1 MTHISRRN
9 FVLSSASLIGAAKL
23 DLPRVIDDSLIPAR
37 GSIDDD
43 LIEITISRLHALYAQ
58 RKYTV
63 VQVTRWY
70 LDRIARYDSTY
81 RTIVHLDTAAAL
93 KEAAAQDASGRVRTR
108 PRPLEGVPCVIK
120 SNTSI
125 KGLVTNSGW
134 SGYVIPGKELVAP
147 ADAPVIAKLRAAGA
161 IILGQ
166 TNMPDFAASDT
177 TISSVYGR
185 TGNAYNPDFS
195 PGGSSGGSA
204 TAVSANFAMFATG
217 TDTGNSIRQPSGVSS
232 LAGVLPTRG
241 STNISGIH
249 PLDWSLDNVG
259 PLARTIEDAAIVLDV
274 MRESSSPGGAFAAGL
289 RRDALSGRRFGV
301 PAFVLNDAA
310 ADAPSERARWV
321 PLDPQTRIVFMRAVE
336 ELRRG
341 GATVVID
348 EALLPNAFLKLVHGV
363 DTSHVRGEG
372 LKAFLRDYGPALYH
386 TPLEYALTVG
396 SPIPTYIT
404 GSAAD
409 ANLSVSDAVAALS
422 RQRSAAVAEYEA
434 ALTRHG
440 LDGLVYPAV
449 QTPSN
454 DELIPLRSGRRSEGP
469 HSETGW
475 VNVLGV
481 PAVVVPA
488 GFHPGGMPFGLEF
501 SGRAGQD
508 GALLSW
514 AYAFE
519 QQTKFRKPPAL
530 VRPG

>member
-1 MTHISRRN
+1 MRDISRRN
-9 FVLSSASLIGAAKL
+9 FVVSSASLVGAAKL
-23 DLPRVIDDSLIPAR
+23 DLSRVLDDARTSAPA
-37 GSIDDD
+37 SIDDD
-43 LIEITISRLHALYAQ
+43 LLEITIPRLHALYAQ

-120 SNTSI
+120 SNNSI

-134 SGYVIPGKELVAP
+134 YGYVIPGKELVAP
-147 ADAPVIAKLRAAGA
+147 ADAPVVAKLRAAGA

-185 TGNAYNPDFS
+185 TGNAYDPAFS

-232 LAGVLPTRG
+232 LVGVLPTRG
-241 STNISGIH
+241 TTSIAGIQ

-259 PLARTIEDAAIVLDV
+259 PIARTVEDAAIVLDV
-274 MRESSSPGGAFAAGL
+274 MKESSSREIAFAAGL
-289 RRDALSGRRFGV
+289 RRDALAGKRFGV
-301 PAFVLNDAA
+301 PAFVLNDA
-310 ADAPSERARWV
+310 PSNGGAGGGRWV

-336 ELRRG
+336 ELRRA

-348 EALLPNAFLKLVHGV
+348 DALLPNSFLNVVQTV
-363 DTSHVRGEG
+363 DTSHLRGEG
-372 LKAFLRDYGPALYH
+372 VKVFLRDYGPALYH

-396 SPIPTYIT
+396 SPIPAYIA
-404 GSAAD
+404 GSPTDAD
-409 ANLSVSDAVAALS
+409 ASVSDAAATLA
-422 RQRSAAVAEYEA
+422 RQRAAAVAEYDA
-434 ALTRHG
+434 ALTSHG
-440 LDGLVYPAV
+440 LDALVYPAV

-454 DELIPLRSGRRSEGP
+454 DELIPLRSGQRSQGP

-488 GFHPGGMPFGLEF
+488 GYHPGGMPFGLEF
-501 SGRAGQD
+501 SGRTGQD

-519 QQTKFRKPPAL
+519 QQTKLRKPPVL
-530 VRPG
+530 RRT

>member
-1 MTHISRRN
+1 MTDITRRN

-23 DLPRVIDDSLIPAR
+23 ELAHVLDDALLQAP
-37 GSIDDD
+37 GTIDDD
-43 LIEITISRLHALYAQ
+43 LLEITIPRLHALYAE

-70 LDRIARYDSTY
+70 VDRIARYDSTY
-81 RTIVHLDTAAAL
+81 RTIVHLDSAAAL
-93 KEAAAQDASGRVRTR
+93 REAAAQDASGRVRTR

-120 SNTSI
+120 SNNSI
-125 KGLVTNSGW
+125 NGLVTNSGW

-147 ADAPVIAKLRAAGA
+147 ADAPVVARLRAAGA

-232 LAGVLPTRG
+232 LVGVLPTRG
-241 STNISGIH
+241 STNIAGIH

-259 PLARTIEDAAIVLDV
+259 PLARTVEDAAIVLDV
-274 MRESSSPGGAFAAGL
+274 MRESSSRESTFASNL
-289 RRDALSGRRFGV
+289 RRDALAGKRFGV
-301 PAFVLNDAA
+301 PAFVLNEAA
-310 ADAPSERARWV
+310 ADAHADGPRWV
-321 PLDPQTRIVFMRAVE
+321 PLDHETRVVFMRAVE
-336 ELRRG
+336 ELRRA

-348 EALLPNAFLKLVHGV
+348 DALLPNAFLKVV
-363 DTSHVRGEG
+363 QAVNTSPVRGEG
-372 LKAFLRDYGPALYH
+372 LKAFLRDYGPPLYH

-396 SPIPTYIT
+396 SPIPAYVAGGIPDT
-404 GSAAD
+404 
-409 ANLSVSDAVAALS
+409 NVSVSDAAAALS
-422 RQRSAAVAEYEA
+422 RQRSAAVAEYDA

-454 DELIPLRSGRRSEGP
+454 DELIPLRSGKRSEGP

-488 GFHPGGMPFGLEF
+488 GYHPGGMPFGLEL

-519 QQTKFRKPPAL
+519 QQTKLRKPPVL
-530 VRPG
+530 VRT

>member
-1 MTHISRRN
+1 MTDISRRN

-23 DLPRVIDDSLIPAR
+23 DLPRALDDSLIQAP
-37 GSIDDD
+37 GTIDDD
-43 LIEITISRLHALYAQ
+43 LLEITIPRLHALYAQ

-70 LDRIARYDSTY
+70 LDRIARYDATY
-81 RTIVHLDTAAAL
+81 RTVVHLDTAAAL
-93 KEAAAQDASGRVRTR
+93 EEAAAQDASGRVRSR

-147 ADAPVIAKLRAAGA
+147 ADAPVVAKLRAAGA

-232 LAGVLPTRG
+232 LVGVLPTRG
-241 STNISGIH
+241 STNIAGIH

-259 PLARTIEDAAIVLDV
+259 PLARTVEDAAIVLDV
-274 MRESSSPGGAFAAGL
+274 MRESSSQGAFAAGL
-289 RRDALSGRRFGV
+289 RRDALAGKRFGV
-301 PAFVLNDAA
+301 PAFVLNDPA
-310 ADAPSERARWV
+310 ADTRSGGSRWV
-321 PLDPQTRIVFMRAVE
+321 PLDPQTRVVFMRAVD
-336 ELRRG
+336 ELRRA
-341 GATVVID
+341 GATVLID
-348 EALLPNAFLKLVHGV
+348 ETLLPNTFLNVIAGV
-363 DTSHVRGEG
+363 DTSHLRGEG
-372 LKAFLRDYGPALYH
+372 LRMFLRNYGPALYH

-396 SPIPTYIT
+396 SPIPAYIA

-409 ANLSVSDAVAALS
+409 AELSVSDATATLS
-422 RQRSAAVAEYEA
+422 RQRAAAVAEYEA
-434 ALTRHG
+434 ELTRHG

-449 QTPSN
+449 QMPSN
-454 DELIPLRSGRRSEGP
+454 DELLPLRSGGRSQGP

-488 GFHPGGMPFGLEF
+488 GYHPGGMPFGLEL
-501 SGRAGQD
+501 SGRSGQD

-519 QQTKFRKPPAL
+519 HQTKLRKPPVL
-530 VRPG
+530 VRKQ

>member
-1 MTHISRRN
+1 MTDISRRN
-9 FVLSSASLIGAAKL
+9 FVLSSASLIGATTL
-23 DLPRVIDDSLIPAR
+23 DLSSVLDDSPIPSPR
-37 GSIDDD
+37 SIDDD
-43 LIEITISRLHALYAQ
+43 LLEITIPRLHALYAQ

-70 LDRIARYDSTY
+70 LDRIARYDATY
-81 RTIVHLDTAAAL
+81 RSIIHLDAKAAL
-93 KEAAAQDASGRVRTR
+93 QEAAAQDAAGRVRTR

-125 KGLVTNSGW
+125 RGLVTNSGW

-147 ADAPVIAKLRAAGA
+147 ADAPVVAKLRAAGA

-232 LAGVLPTRG
+232 LVGVLPTRG
-241 STNISGIH
+241 TTDISGIH
-249 PLDWSLDNVG
+249 PLDCSLDNVG
-259 PLARTIEDAAIVLDV
+259 PIARTVEDAATVLDV
-274 MRESSSPGGAFAAGL
+274 MRESSSRDGALASSL
-289 RRDALSGRRFGV
+289 RRDALAGKRFGV

-310 ADAPSERARWV
+310 SDGRAGGPRWV
-321 PLDPQTRIVFMRAVE
+321 PLDSETRVVFMRAVD
-336 ELRRG
+336 ELRRA
-341 GATVVID
+341 GATAIVD
-348 EALLPNAFLKLVHGV
+348 EGLLPNTFLNVVQGV
-363 DTSHVRGEG
+363 DTSRVRGEG

-396 SPIPTYIT
+396 SPIPAYIAGT
-404 GSAAD
+404 AAD
-409 ANLSVSDAVAALS
+409 TGRSASDAMATLA
-422 RQRSAAVAEYEA
+422 RQRAAAVAEYEA
-434 ALTRHG
+434 ALTAHG

-449 QTPSN
+449 QTPAN
-454 DELIPLRSGRRSEGP
+454 DELLPLRSGRRSEGP
-469 HSETGW
+469 HSETAW

-488 GFHPGGMPFGLEF
+488 GYHPGGMPFGLEF
-501 SGRAGQD
+501 SARSGQD
-508 GALLSW
+508 AALLSW

-519 QQTKFRKPPAL
+519 QQTRLRKPPAL
-530 VRPG
+530 VRRG

>member
-1 MTHISRRN
+1 MTDISRRN
-9 FVLSSASLIGAAKL
+9 FVVSSAGLIGAAKL
-23 DLPRVIDDSLIPAR
+23 DLPRVLDDALMHAPGTIDE
-37 GSIDDD
+37 D
-43 LIEITISRLHALYAQ
+43 LLEITIPRLHALYAQ

-70 LDRIARYDSTY
+70 LDRIARYDSVY
-81 RTIVHLDTAAAL
+81 RTIVHLDSAAAL
-93 KEAAAQDASGRVRTR
+93 REAAAQDASGRVRTR

-120 SNTSI
+120 SNNSI

-147 ADAPVIAKLRAAGA
+147 ADAPVVAKLRAAGA

-185 TGNAYNPDFS
+185 TGNAYDPAFS

-204 TAVSANFAMFATG
+204 TAVSGNFAMFATG

-232 LAGVLPTRG
+232 LVGVLPTRG
-241 STNISGIH
+241 STNIAGIQ

-259 PLARTIEDAAIVLDV
+259 PIARTVEDAAIVLDV
-274 MRESSSPGGAFAAGL
+274 MRESSRDGAYAAAL
-289 RRDALSGRRFGV
+289 RRDALAGKRFGV
-301 PAFVLNDAA
+301 PAFVLNDASSNA
-310 ADAPSERARWV
+310 GAGGPRWV

-336 ELRRG
+336 ELRRA

-348 EALLPNAFLKLVHGV
+348 DALLPNAFLSVVQTV
-363 DTSHVRGEG
+363 DTSHLRSEG
-372 LKAFLRDYGPALYH
+372 VKVFLRDYGPALYH

-396 SPIPTYIT
+396 SPIPSYIA
-404 GSAAD
+404 GSPTD
-409 ANLSVSDAVAALS
+409 AEISVSDAEATLS
-422 RQRSAAVAEYEA
+422 RQRAAAVAAYDA
-434 ALTRHG
+434 ALAGRG

-454 DELIPLRSGRRSEGP
+454 NELIPLRSGQRSQGP

-488 GFHPGGMPFGLEF
+488 GYHADGMPFGLEL
-501 SGRAGQD
+501 SGRTGQD
-508 GALLSW
+508 GALLSY

-519 QQTKFRKPPAL
+519 QQTRLRKPPVL
-530 VRPG
+530 VHA